1 MDQQNEISQQHGLT
15 NYVPPTISPWSNL
28 PQECLER
35 ILLHLESDTAALAT
49 LLRVSRA
56 CFFLAVPLLY
66 RDPFQRLA
74 DILAR
79 DTIQSVPP
87 LVPQQPSIPV
97 VLTSTQPQISDNG
110 AVWIDEEASKQ
121 FLAYKKRL
129 ELNVPWESKLREH
142 QLLLTLFA
150 TILPELCER
159 HSDLSRHLHGIV
171 VAQQRVD
178 LHIKKAIQWTT
189 DCYLSHLQVVDLEK
203 VPNRGRKIFNL
214 KLRDCFRPSMI
225 AHLGVLDHMQRGL
238 LAKHPDTIRTL
249 RIPAHRLKTF
259 QLAHERS
266 PRDRTRPSRTLR
278 QQQEKEQQKQQACIP
293 EKDAT
298 TIDGESISG
307 RNMSLDGQR
316 LLDAAIKRPYC
327 FTFHMLSTLRRLEV
341 YNMSENP
348 ADWVTL
354 ERVVSTIQC
363 GSCHGGPQIRDTL
376 REFSVQTQAMLPTK
390 FYSTLALLDRLDT
403 LELIV
408 NTGTRGSGCISHMG
422 PNQHHSLRVLK
433 IAHLGGFTADEN
445 SFEDLARFKNLEEL
459 EVTTNK
465 HNQFRWFAENK
476 RRIQAAAKR
485 PVSLPLSPVSPNTPY
500 QPFFFFGNQ
509 DDMTPALS
517 KLKHLTL
524 HDITRNSRSVV
535 DHVCEAF
542 GDQLESLSLML
553 PTYEP
558 QPRHRAMMFQYP
570 FRRLRSLTI
579 RGKALVQ
586 LDFETLPKYFPTV
599 ETLILRHYPYEIHQY
614 TSPDNDKVAEAIGQL
629 TRLRMLHL
637 EGVWYMTDKQLLAMV
652 DQCSTLLQLGIHSTP
667 QATMGAIQ
675 KVAVVLAERPNTASG
690 LQNRNLRVGVLRLP
704 PIVF

>member
-1 MDQQNEISQQHGLT
+1 MDQRNEISQHGLT
-15 NYVPPTISPWSNL
+15 DYVLPISSPWSKL

-35 ILLHLESDTAALAT
+35 IVLHLGSDTAALVA
-49 LLRVSRA
+49 LLRVNRA

-74 DILAR
+74 DILSR

-87 LVPQQPSIPV
+87 LVSQHPGTPV
-97 VLTSTQPQISDNG
+97 VLTSTRQRISDNG

-121 FLAYKKRL
+121 FLAYKRRL
-129 ELNVPWESKLREH
+129 VLDVPWESKRREH

-159 HSDLSRHLHGIV
+159 YPDISKHLHGIV
-171 VAQQRVD
+171 VAQKRVD
-178 LHIKKAIQWTT
+178 LDTKKAIQWTT
-189 DCYLSHLQVVDLEK
+189 DCYLSHLQVMDLEK
-203 VPNRGRKIFNL
+203 MPNRGPTVFNL
-214 KLRDCFRPSMI
+214 RLRDCVRPPI

-249 RIPAHRLKTF
+249 RIPVHRLKTF
-259 QLAHERS
+259 LLAHERP
-266 PRDRTRPSRTLR
+266 PRNRTRPSRTLKHQR
-278 QQQEKEQQKQQACIP
+278 EKEQPEQAYIQ
-293 EKDAT
+293 EKNTA
-298 TIDGESISG
+298 TIDSESND
-307 RNMSLDGQR
+307 RKNMSLYGQR
-316 LLDAAIKRPYC
+316 LLDPAIKRPYC

-376 REFSVQTQAMLPTK
+376 QEFAVQTQAMLPIK

-408 NTGTRGSGCISHMG
+408 NRGTLGYGCISHMG

-433 IAHLGGFTADEN
+433 IAHLKGFTTNES

-459 EVTTNK
+459 EVTITK
-465 HNQFRWFAENK
+465 PYQFQWFAENK
-476 RRIQAAAKR
+476 KRIQAATKKQA
-485 PVSLPLSPVSPNTPY
+485 SLPLSPVSPNTPY
-500 QPFFFFGNQ
+500 QPFFFFGHQ

-517 KLKHLTL
+517 KLRHLTL
-524 HDITRNSRSVV
+524 HGIDHDSRSAV

-542 GDQLESLSLML
+542 GDQLDSFSLMM
-553 PTYEP
+553 PMYEP
-558 QPRHRAMMFQYP
+558 QPLHRPWMFQYP
-570 FRRLRSLTI
+570 FRRLRSLMI

-599 ETLILRHYPYEIHQY
+599 ETLALRHYPYEIHQY
-614 TSPDNDKVAEAIGQL
+614 TSPDDDKVAKAIGQL
-629 TRLRMLHL
+629 TRLRVLHL
-637 EGVWYMTDKQLLAMV
+637 EGVWYLTDKQLLGMV
-652 DQCSTLLQLGIHSTP
+652 GQCSRLSQLGIHSTP
-667 QATMGAIQ
+667 QATMDAIQ
-675 KVAVVLAERPNTASG
+675 KVAAVLDERAKTIPR
-690 LQNRNLRVGVLRLP
+690 LQNRDFRVGVLRLP
-704 PIVF
+704 PIIF